1 MYGRGVPR
9 ITRLFMHPSLLPHA
23 KPVGWSEPKASGF
36 LFKKTTIE
44 NLLKT
49 LLKQARQKEA
59 RMFAR
64 PGLFAA

>member
-1 MYGRGVPR
+1 MRSLSGGASFSERFP
-9 ITRLFMHPSLLPHA
+9 HP
-23 KPVGWSEPKASGF
+23 
-36 LFKKTTIE
+36 KTTIE